1 MVFLCKQGRSNHER
15 NCKNTATSDLD
26 EDMFLND
33 DASGEESSSVEGDIT
48 LPTAIGYEN
57 VLAAQGTLDSAFITR
72 HLEPQRHLT
81 RTERGVLRFLRAT
94 ETGGGCSRRQVE
106 ALLHHARSLGGD
118 GALLPATYA
127 KLWSTV
133 DDAHARMMLPLRI
146 VRVEIP
152 VPAEVKCVLYVTFM
166 HKNVACDNLNATFML
181 PEC

>member
-15 NCKNTATSDLD
+15 NCNNTANSDLD
-26 EDMFLND
+26 EGMLVYD
-33 DASGEESSSVEGDIT
+33 DASVEETSSVEGDIA
-48 LPTAIGYEN
+48 LPTAVGYEN
-57 VLAAQGTLDSAFITR
+57 VLAAQATLDPAFMTR
-72 HLEPQRHLT
+72 HQQPRRHLT
-81 RTERGVLRFLRAT
+81 RTEREVIRFLRAT

-106 ALLHHARSLGGD
+106 ALLHHARSLGGE
-118 GALLPATYA
+118 GALLLTTYA